1 MSKNGQKSLE
11 KNLDEKTD
19 SGESEKRPDGS
30 ASEQEKLLAGYPGAA
45 LLVAADGSVLHSN
58 AKAAGLEALI
68 QHDAAPEIK
77 DLIEEARSN
86 GSVAARSVSLNSAK
100 GVIVLEITVVP
111 GLGEAGEMMVMAR
124 DMTMERNLRTALVE
138 SRQRYKDLVEVSSDF
153 SWEVNPEG
161 EFVFVSPRGALG
173 FQAEELINKKTE
185 DFVISPEEFS
195 PLPFVSERPL
205 DNVEIWMNHKD
216 GSTACMVLSCVPLM
230 AEEDGKQRWKGTRGV
245 CRNVTEERENES
257 ALARARRREQHLN
270 YIVSTIR
277 DELEPHNMLNA
288 AAAATARALGVAGC
302 RIYRRDEENT
312 FMIAAEHGNTEGLD
326 NLDARFSPLES
337 GDQVAEITLSKWHVL
352 ATATNYRQR
361 VNGALSIWKA
371 ASGDGWEDD
380 HRLLISD
387 IANQLGIANEQISNH
402 ERIVALSR
410 TDSMTGLLNRRA
422 FFEEDIPR
430 RVARLQRNREKAAM
444 FYVDMDNFKQVN
456 DIHGHQ
462 AGDDA
467 LLYLRDLLMEMS
479 RPGDVIARLGGDE
492 FAMWLDG
499 ISEEVSENRAA
510 RLIEASLK
518 MRQFSGDDDH
528 PLGIS
533 VGVAMFDPENGE
545 SLDDLMA
552 RADAAMYEVKNRGKS
567 GYHMAA
573 PSGSP
578 NQASKDNKTAKEET
592 P

>member
-1 MSKNGQKSLE
+1 M
-11 KNLDEKTD
+11 DEKAD
-19 SGESEKRPDGS
+19 SGESEKRPDDS

-45 LLVAADGSVLHSN
+45 LLVADDGSILHSN

-77 DLIEEARSN
+77 NLIEEARTN
-86 GSVAARSVSLNSAK
+86 GSVAAGSVSLNSAK
-100 GVIVLEITVVP
+100 GEIVLEIIVVP
-111 GLGEAGEMMVMAR
+111 GLGEASEMVVMAR

-173 FQAEELINKKTE
+173 FKAEELINKKTE

-195 PLPFVSERPL
+195 PLPFVSQRPL

-216 GSTACMVLSCVPLM
+216 GSTACVILSCVPLM
-230 AEEDGKQRWKGTRGV
+230 AEEDGKQVWKGTRGV
-245 CRNVTEERENES
+245 CRNVTEEREYES
-257 ALARARRREQHLN
+257 ALALARRREQHLN

-302 RIYRRDEENT
+302 RIYRRDGNNK
-312 FMIAAEHGNTEGLD
+312 FMIAAEHGNTKGLD
-326 NLDARFSPLES
+326 NLDARFGPLES
-337 GDQVAEITLSKWHVL
+337 GDQIAEITLGKWHVM

-371 ASGDGWEDD
+371 AGDEGWEDD

-430 RVARLQRNREKAAM
+430 RVARLERNREKAAL
-444 FYVDMDNFKQVN
+444 FYVDLDNFKQVN

-499 ISEEVSENRAA
+499 ISEEVSETRAA
-510 RLIEASLK
+510 RLIKASKK

-533 VGVAMFDPENGE
+533 VGVAIFDPETGE
-545 SLDDLMA
+545 SLDDLM
-552 RADAAMYEVKNRGKS
+552 
-567 GYHMAA
+567 
-573 PSGSP
+573 
-578 NQASKDNKTAKEET
+578 
-592 P
+592 

>member
-1 MSKNGQKSLE
+1 
-11 KNLDEKTD
+11 LDEKAD

-68 QHDAAPEIK
+68 EHDAAPEIK
-77 DLIEEARSN
+77 NLIEEARSQ
-86 GSVAARSVSLNSAK
+86 GSVAAGSVSLNSAK
-100 GVIVLEITVVP
+100 GVIVLEITVIP
-111 GLGEAGEMMVMAR
+111 GLGKTDEMVVMAR

-173 FQAEELINKKTE
+173 FQAEELINRKAG
-185 DFVISPEEFS
+185 DFVISPEKFS

-205 DNVEIWMNHKD
+205 DKVEIWMNHKD
-216 GSTACMVLSCVPLM
+216 GSTACVILSCVPLM
-230 AEEDGKQRWKGTRGV
+230 AEEDGKQLWKGTRGV

-257 ALARARRREQHLN
+257 ALTRVRRREQRLN
-270 YIVSTIR
+270 YIVGAIG
-277 DELEPHNMLNA
+277 DEVEPDNMINV
-288 AAAATARALGVAGC
+288 AATATVRALGVAGC
-302 RIYRRDEENT
+302 RIYRRGEENT
-312 FMIAAEHGNTEGLD
+312 FMSAAEHGNTEGLD
-326 NLDARFSPLES
+326 ELDAKLATLDSS
-337 GDQVAEITLSKWHVL
+337 DQVVEITVGKWRVL

-371 ASGDGWEDD
+371 ASGDGWKDD
-380 HRLLISD
+380 HRLLIGD

-410 TDSMTGLLNRRA
+410 TDGMTGLLNRRA
-422 FFEEDIPR
+422 FYEEEIPR
-430 RVARLQRNREKAAM
+430 RVKRLEHSRQKAAL
-444 FYVDMDNFKQVN
+444 FYVDMDNFKLVN
-456 DIHGHQ
+456 DIQGHQ

-467 LLYLRDLLMEMS
+467 LLFLRDMLMEMS

-492 FAMWLDG
+492 FALWLDG
-499 ISEEVSENRAA
+499 ISEKVSEDRAA
-510 RLIEASLK
+510 RLIEASRK

-545 SLDDLMA
+545 SIGDLMA
-552 RADAAMYEVKNRGKS
+552 RADAAMYEVKNKGKG
-567 GYHMAA
+567 GYHMA
-573 PSGSP
+573 PPGSP
-578 NQASKDNKTAKEET
+578 NRASKDNKTAKEKT